1 MAAFT
6 DPSGGVSI
14 AYVDLIDES
23 ADGLGFTCP
32 LEVATGSTVTIY
44 NLPRSTSEKG
54 TVVRSIGDGEVR
66 RLGCRVDY
74 SRVAA

>member
-1 MAAFT
+1 MAAFM
-6 DPSGGVSI
+6 DPSGAVSI

-23 ADGLGFTCP
+23 AEGLGIACAID
-32 LEVATGSTVTIY
+32 VAVGSSVTLY

-54 TVVRSIGDGEVR
+54 TVVRSSTTDGVSR
-66 RLGCRVDY
+66 IGCRVSY